1 MAALVFTPGTVFV
14 LAVLAVLSVLAVRRI
29 RSRGLCDSGPAPR
42 GALAGGGTCSSGCA
56 SCAGCG
62 SVDRM
67 LADMDRA
74 ARKA

>member
-1 MAALVFTPGTVFV
+1 MAALVFTPGTIFV
-14 LAVLAVLSVLAVRRI
+14 LAVLAVLSALAVRRI
-29 RSRGLCDSGPAPR
+29 RTRGLCDSGHAPK
-42 GALAGGGTCSSGCA
+42 GAFAEGGACSSGCA

-74 ARKA
+74 ARKE